1 MNLIK
6 WIIAIGITCVLYP
19 LIIAVCGWLLWISI
33 IVLPF
38 VLVATWIRTLLD

>member
-6 WIIAIGITCVLYP
+6 WIIAIGIAALLYP
-19 LIIAVCGWLLWISI
+19 LAIAVCGWLLWIGI

-38 VLVATWIRTLLD
+38 VILVTIIRSLLE